1 MNKEEIIMSVSK
13 INDENLD
20 KVSGGIMDEE
30 ILSSTFGQEILC
42 PTCHK
47 GDMVYNSKTRS
58 WAKDSNDPYCCER
71 CHVTFTTP
79 YKP

>member
-1 MNKEEIIMSVSK
+1 MSVSK

-20 KVSGGIMDEE
+20 KVSGGIMDDE
-30 ILSSTFGQEILC
+30 IFSSTFGQEILC

-47 GDMVYNSKTRS
+47 GDMVHDSKSRS

-71 CHVTFTTP
+71 CHVTFKTP